1 MIFVNNLKNFLFK
14 HKITCSSG
22 SLLCLYIANR
32 SLCTLVASLIS
43 GFGLSILFVSIF
55 VYKKNEINEDE
66 YVDTE
71 YIKYLKF
78 INKDY
83 DTFIDIYENNKED
96 EFYSSESFLKNL
108 NNVANHKTYD
118 LPLDYN
124 KMIIFF
130 YNFEES
136 SYYYYSKCNV
146 DNKILNSICRTYV
159 IENKCL
165 NIFMEEEEIKY
176 IKNECKMPEDV
187 SSNIEDISSNT
198 EDISSNCKIELKETE
213 SKEYINVFYNKNKKK
228 IKKLKPD
235 YKTNK
240 YIYKGT
246 IDEYNKKYINVKKS
260 SNQINYSDYINKFK

>member
-1 MIFVNNLKNFLFK
+1 MIFVNNLKKFLLK

-22 SLLCLYIANR
+22 SLFGLYIVNPP
-32 SLCTLVASLIS
+32 LCRLVTSLIS
-43 GFGLSILFVSIF
+43 GVGLSILFVSIF
-55 VYKKNEINEDE
+55 VYKKDQFDEDE
-66 YVDTE
+66 DIDTE

-96 EFYSSESFLKNL
+96 ELYSSESFLKIL
-108 NNVANHKTYD
+108 NNVENHKTYD

-124 KMIIFF
+124 KTIIFF

-146 DNKILNSICRTYV
+146 DNKILNSICRSYV

-176 IKNECKMPEDV
+176 IKNQCKI
-187 SSNIEDISSNT
+187 SEDISLNT
-198 EDISSNCKIELKETE
+198 EDISLNCKIELKETE

-228 IKKLKPD
+228 IKKLKAD

-260 SNQINYSDYINKFK
+260 SNQINYSDYNNKFK